1 MTPQPGQPGEP
12 IHIVVPTQKV
22 DNTLDLE
29 QVLLSISQG
38 AANAAKASRATEAVP
53 PVLDRLNTLSKLA
66 QDLASEMAAVK
77 RLDPTVEQKIRGAA
91 PEQSHRFGEAGG
103 DVAE

>member
-1 MTPQPGQPGEP
+1 MPQPGQPGEP
-12 IHIVVPTQKV
+12 IRIVVPTQKV

-38 AANAAKASRATEAVP
+38 AANAAKANRATEAAP
-53 PVLDRLNTLSKLA
+53 PVLDRLNTLSRLA

-77 RLDPTVEQKIRGAA
+77 KLDPAVEQKIRGAA
-91 PEQSHRFGEAGG
+91 PEQSHRFGEAGR